1 MASENAPVTFGLFC
15 LGPFKMSFHW
25 PVTEKIMGRDVN
37 TPWALGS
44 LLYSS
49 WMRSLSDFQSRDGLK
64 GPSAT
69 GSTWRMITQLRTQ
82 ARACSQ
88 LLVETMSSPP
98 LEELCPK
105 EWTRT
110 VGCSCSQE
118 TWFVPHH
125 PRPPAAL
132 DLFMWGTVMD
142 RRGSMV
148 KVRVGGL
155 WGSIGLPITNID
167 LLSPKLKEY
176 NPFS

>member
-25 PVTEKIMGRDVN
+25 PVTEKIMGRDMN
-37 TPWALGS
+37 TPWALCS

-98 LEELCPK
+98 LGSFAPRNEPELWAAAVLRKPGLCLIQGLQLP
-105 EWTRT
+105 WTS
-110 VGCSCSQE
+110 SCEAQS
-118 TWFVPHH
+118 WI
-125 PRPPAAL
+125 
-132 DLFMWGTVMD
+132 
-142 RRGSMV
+142 
-148 KVRVGGL
+148 GGVA
-155 WGSIGLPITNID
+155 W
-167 LLSPKLKEY
+167 
-176 NPFS
+176 